1 MTNFGKYYQFNKPI
15 GKLIWQHVLCA
26 KQEAVTQDVE
36 RNEPFTTESAV
47 EVRGFVQLPHR
58 EFALKTSRK
67 LVF

>member
-1 MTNFGKYYQFNKPI
+1 MQSK
-15 GKLIWQHVLCA
+15 KLC
-26 KQEAVTQDVE
+26 VTQDVE

-47 EVRGFVQLPHR
+47 EVRGFVRLPHR